1 MYSVP
6 PGVHIG
12 FRVWPGICV
21 LKKVNKTMNS
31 MHSEMIGAL
40 EIIWLADFFCGGPD
54 CKYFGSVAIWF
65 LWQLLNSAVVAQKL
79 P

>member
-1 MYSVP
+1 
-6 PGVHIG
+6 
-12 FRVWPGICV
+12 
-21 LKKVNKTMNS
+21 MNS

-54 CKYFGSVAIWF
+54 CKYFGSVAIRF

>member
-1 MYSVP
+1 
-6 PGVHIG
+6 
-12 FRVWPGICV
+12 
-21 LKKVNKTMNS
+21 

-40 EIIWLADFFCGGPD
+40 EIIWLADFLCGGPD

-79 P
+79 PQIQMNGCGCIPISLFMGTEI